1 MNNNQKNPAHGLV
14 WGSQLII
21 VAIGAAGIWLSDVS
35 PPAAHINWIAASIS
49 GVLLA
54 VITFGIFFGLYR
66 VGGRFAQTLQDDL
79 QRVGG
84 LFSGY
89 SWWRIICVATL
100 AGLGEELLF
109 RGFFQAWINNY
120 LAISWAI
127 LLVSLV
133 FAALHYLSHAYFIC
147 AVLMSIA
154 FGIGYYLTGS
164 LLMVITWH
172 GVYDL
177 IALGIIIKFPQVI
190 GIIGK

>member
-1 MNNNQKNPAHGLV
+1 MNNNQKNPAYGLV

-21 VAIGAAGIWLSDVS
+21 VALGAAGIWLSNAS
-35 PPAAHINWIAASIS
+35 RPAAHIHWIAACIL

-54 VITFGIFFGLYR
+54 LITFGIFFGLYR
-66 VGGRFAQTLQDDL
+66 GGGRFAQTLLNDL
-79 QRVGG
+79 QRVWG

-89 SWWRIICVATL
+89 SWWRIICVAAL

-109 RGFFQAWINNY
+109 RGFFQSWINSY

-127 LLVSLV
+127 LLASLV

-164 LLMVITWH
+164 LLMVIIWH

-177 IALGIIIKFPQVI
+177 IALGIIIKFPHII